1 MIDELIRW
9 SAGPGVRVRGGSS
22 VGLMELISRTIH
34 NGGGHMLGV
43 VVLPLEFIGDTP
55 GELKAVSNMHH
66 SKAEMARQSDAFIIL
81 PDNYCSFLLFCERQ
95 RVEDP
100 DLIWCKCKYCKCKL
114 SIVVTGLY
122 SIYGML

>member
-9 SAGPGVRVRGGSS
+9 SAGPGVRVRGGGS

-43 VVLPLEFIGDTP
+43 VVLPLELIGDTP

-66 SKAEMARQSDAFIIL
+66 SKAEMDAFIIL

-95 RVEDP
+95 RVEEP
-100 DLIWCKCKYCKCKL
+100 DLI
-114 SIVVTGLY
+114 
-122 SIYGML
+122 